1 MDILNY
7 NYDANSHVAT
17 ADPAPPSSTLSVYS
31 VSYPM
36 LAKSVSKAGLES
48 PTGNS
53 TNKLVVSRDSNEILE
68 IDVIVE
74 IAEGFPTTVSLINS
88 VNKAIAEAFP
98 TVTDTLKLVQEGD
111 SQIRWVNADIYE
123 WEVNYVN
130 LETKQL
136 IRGEYEGSLL
146 ETISASS
153 KSDAFECDS
162 RLGVSQLVL
171 KLTNGH
177 SMSVSSEGKW
187 LDHLLFSFNLPII
200 VDFSANRE
208 VRVIAH
214 YGSLRVTKELYCPR
228 RDGIIISTN

>member
-7 NYDANSHVAT
+7 NYDANSNVAA
-17 ADPAPPSSTLSVYS
+17 ADPAPPSSTLTVYS

-36 LAKSVSKAGLES
+36 LAKSVSKAGPES

-53 TNKLVVSRDSNEILE
+53 TNKLVVSRDSNNIMDYDL
-68 IDVIVE
+68 DVE
-74 IAEGFPTTVSLINS
+74 IAEGFPSTSTLINS
-88 VNKAIAEAFP
+88 INKAIAETFSTAANP
-98 TVTDTLKLVQEGD
+98 LRLVQEGD
-111 SQIRWVNADIYE
+111 SQIRWVNDDIYDWIVHYE
-123 WEVNYVN
+123 N

-136 IRGEYEGSLL
+136 IRGEYEGSLS
-146 ETISASS
+146 ETIALAS
-153 KSDAFECDS
+153 KSDVFECDS

-171 KLTNGH
+171 KLTNGQ
-177 SMSVSSEGKW
+177 SISVSSEGKW
-187 LDHLLFSFNLPII
+187 LDHLLFSFNLPIL

-214 YGSLRVTKELYCPR
+214 YNSLRVTKELYCPR